1 VGDDPAPLS
10 AGASKPQAKFEG
22 SDRQARG
29 RAMRAVNDGMATQ
42 KAIVRAMNLEHDVE
56 RATKLLEALVNEGL
70 ILRSGARFTL
80 P

>member
-1 VGDDPAPLS
+1 
-10 AGASKPQAKFEG
+10 
-22 SDRQARG
+22 
-29 RAMRAVNDGMATQ
+29 MRAVNDGMATQ

>member
-1 VGDDPAPLS
+1 
-10 AGASKPQAKFEG
+10 
-22 SDRQARG
+22 
-29 RAMRAVNDGMATQ
+29 MATQ

-70 ILRSGARFTL
+70 ILRAGARFTL